1 MSRRMLDRRIVGVY
15 LLVVGTVPAVANDWS
30 QFRGP
35 KRDGHSHE
43 SGLLKEWP
51 EGGPPLVWQVTD
63 IGDGYS
69 APIAADG
76 RVYIMG
82 NNGPDNEFVQARDAK
97 NGAIIWSHKIGKVGN
112 PEQRPPYPGAR
123 STPTLVGDRLYVFG
137 SDGDLA
143 CLEAAT
149 GNAVWQKNVRKDF
162 GGEYGEWAYS
172 ESPLVDGNVVVV
184 TPGGAK
190 ATMLAVNKSNGEV
203 IWEAP
208 FEEADEAGYASVVV
222 ANIGGVKQYVQFL
235 QKGLVGVDAATGKLL
250 WRYEKTGANSPANI
264 PTPVVKGDLVYS
276 AAGRT
281 GGGLVRIKAE
291 NGEFTPEEVYFEGNL
306 PKAIGGTVLVDDYL
320 YGTSSTLMCVEF
332 ATGDVKWQD
341 RSIGA
346 ASVCYADGNLYLHG
360 ENGDVALV
368 AATPEEYQ
376 EKGRFSPPGQPDRGD
391 GKAWS
396 YPAIA
401 DGKLYISDNGVLWC
415 YDIAAK

>member
-1 MSRRMLDRRIVGVY
+1 MSARTPGRWILGVTF
-15 LLVVGTVPAVANDWS
+15 LALASPVVANDWS

-35 KRDGHSHE
+35 TRDGHSQE
-43 SGLLKEWP
+43 SGLLREWP

-63 IGDGYS
+63 IGSGYS

-76 RVYIMG
+76 RVYIIG
-82 NNGPDNEFVQARDAK
+82 NNGLENEFVQARNAE
-97 NGAIIWSHKIGKVGN
+97 NGEIIWSQRIGKVGN
-112 PEQRPPYPGAR
+112 PDQRPPYPGAR
-123 STPTLVGDRLYVFG
+123 STPTLDGDRLYVLG

-149 GNAVWQKNVRKDF
+149 GKPVWQKNVRTDF

-172 ESPLVDGNVVVV
+172 ESPLVDGDVVVV

-190 ATMLAVNKSNGEV
+190 ATMLAVNKTNGEV
-203 IWEAP
+203 IWESA
-208 FEEADEAGYASVVV
+208 FAEADQAGYASAVV

-250 WRYEKTGANSPANI
+250 WRYEKTGAGSPANI
-264 PTPVVKGDLVYS
+264 PTPVVSGDFVYS

-306 PKAIGGTVLVDDYL
+306 PKAIGGTVLVGDYL
-320 YGTSSTLMCVEF
+320 YGTSDALMCVDF
-332 ATGDVKWQD
+332 KTGDVKWRD

-346 ASVCYADGNLYLHG
+346 ASLCYADGNLYLHG
-360 ENGDVALV
+360 ENGEVALV
-368 AATPEEYQ
+368 EATPEEYR
-376 EKGRFSPPGQPDRGD
+376 EKGRFAPPDQPDRGSS
-391 GKAWS
+391 KAWS

-401 DGKLYISDNGVLWC
+401 NGKLYISDNGVLWC
-415 YDIAAK
+415 FDVSAK